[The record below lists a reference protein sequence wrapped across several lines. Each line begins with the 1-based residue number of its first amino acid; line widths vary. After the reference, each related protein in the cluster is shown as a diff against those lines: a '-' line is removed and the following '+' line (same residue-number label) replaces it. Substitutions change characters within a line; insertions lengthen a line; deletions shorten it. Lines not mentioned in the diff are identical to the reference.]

1 MYHIETYGCQMNE
14 NDSEKVAGVLEN
26 KGYQPVNE
34 IEEADIIILNTC
46 CVRENAE
53 LKVFG
58 KLGQLKQLK
67 RENPELLVGICGC
80 MMQED
85 HVVEEIKEKYD
96 HVDLVFG
103 THNLHHFSELL
114 EEAKQENSPLVEVW
128 DESKELISDMPV
140 QRVEDHKAK
149 VTIIYGCDNYCTYC
163 IVPYVR
169 GQERSRPVESIDQE
183 IKELVNDGVKE
194 VMLLGQNVNSYGQDL
209 EREIDFA
216 DLLVRV
222 SQIESLQRIRYMT
235 PHPRDFNDKLID
247 TISNLDKV
255 CEQFHLPV
263 QAGSNKILREMNR
276 GYTREEY
283 IKLVN
288 KIRAKNPNAA
298 ISTDTIVGFPGETE
312 EDFQKTIELYK
323 EIEFDMAYMFNYS
336 KRSGTP
342 AAEKKN
348 QIPEATKKE
357 RLQYLMDLQSEISAQ
372 NNKELIG
379 ETVEVLV
386 DGPSKKDPNK
396 LSGRSRTY
404 KIVIFEGNENLTG
417 EIVNVMIKEA
427 QSWTLFGELVEKS
440 E

>member
-1 MYHIETYGCQMNE
+1 MGKNYYIRTYGCQMNE
-14 NDSEKVAGVLEN
+14 NDSEKIAGVLED
-26 KGYQPVNE
+26 KDYQGVDE

-67 RENPELLVGICGC
+67 RENPELLIGVCGC

-103 THNLHHFSELL
+103 THNLHEFSRLL
-114 EEAKQENSPLVEVW
+114 DEAKQDNSPLVEVW

-140 QRVEDHKAK
+140 ERTEEYKAK
-149 VTIIYGCDNYCTYC
+149 VTIIYGCDNYCSYC

-169 GQERSRPVESIDQE
+169 GQERSRPAENIVEE
-183 IKELVNDGVKE
+183 IKELAADGVKE

-209 EREIDFA
+209 KMEIDFA
-216 DLLVRV
+216 DLLDRV
-222 SQIESLQRIRYMT
+222 NEIEGLKRIRYMT
-235 PHPRDFNDKLID
+235 PHPRDFTDKLIT

-263 QAGSNKILREMNR
+263 QAGSNKVLKEMNR

-288 KIRAKNPNAA
+288 KIRAKNPQAA

-342 AAEKKN
+342 AAKKED
-348 QIPEATKKE
+348 QVPEEIKKE

-372 NNKELIG
+372 KNKELVG

-386 DGPSKKDPNK
+386 DGPSKKDKTK
-396 LSGRSRTY
+396 LAGRSPGH
-404 KIVIFEGNENLTG
+404 KIVIFAGDKNLTG
-417 EIVNVMIKEA
+417 EIVDVMIKKA
-427 QSWTLFGELVEKS
+427 QSWTLFGELVE
-440 E
+440 